1 MSRTATRGSVGVTFH
16 APSGQFKKT
25 IGKQQ
30 RPDGKT
36 RPKVFYLGSNQR
48 EAKNRAVLL
57 MGEWARLQ
65 EDGAEYWPDGTTG
78 AALTLPDAISSRKSE
93 NPDGNGERMVGV
105 GELTISDAAKL
116 YLADQERRLAAKQVS
131 AAHVRHMRYRIGR
144 IVGAIGENTLLA
156 DIGKD
161 ELQRG
166 VDYFIKRPTV
176 RRHGRDERPATPMA
190 IDTVV
195 GFIRAMKALFV
206 WLDEDE
212 DIPWS
217 RPRSFRRIFA
227 IKREAMK
234 TETERKQETHE
245 MVTGRI
251 PLFEVEELALLYA
264 GASEQACAWMLLA
277 LNCGFTQQE
286 LSDLRTFEVDLDA
299 QIPCIHRKRG
309 KTGVEM
315 KWELWPETAE
325 AIRSTMA
332 HDNRG
337 NRIFLTAHGKTLC
350 GGKENGRDAV
360 RQVWRKLRVEAG
372 RPDALSFKYLRKTG
386 GDCMK
391 RLDGI
396 EVSEMYLAHVEMQR
410 MSRHYTNRDW
420 DRMNAS
426 LREMREIFRPMWLS
440 QA

>member
-1 MSRTATRGSVGVTFH
+1 MRR
-16 APSGQFKKT
+16 
-25 IGKQQ
+25 
-30 RPDGKT
+30 
-36 RPKVFYLGSNQR
+36 
-48 EAKNRAVLL
+48 
-57 MGEWARLQ
+57 
-65 EDGAEYWPDGTTG
+65 
-78 AALTLPDAISSRKSE
+78 
-93 NPDGNGERMVGV
+93 
-105 GELTISDAAKL
+105 KL
-116 YLADQERRLAAKQVS
+116 YIADQERRLAAKQVS

-166 VDYFIKRPTV
+166 ADYFIKRPMV
-176 RRHGRDERPATPMA
+176 RRHEKDERAATPMA

-234 TETERKQETHE
+234 TEAERKQETYE

-251 PLFEVEELALLYA
+251 PLFEVDELKVLFGA
-264 GASEQACAWMLLA
+264 ASEQARAWMLLA

-299 QIPCIHRKRG
+299 TTPCIHRKRG

-315 KWELWPETAE
+315 KWELWPETVKAV
-325 AIRSTMA
+325 RDSMA
-332 HDNRG
+332 QKNRG
-337 NRIFLTAHGKTLC
+337 NRVFLTAHGKTLC

-360 RQVWRKLRVEAG
+360 RQVWRKLRIAAG
-372 RPDALSFKYLRKTG
+372 VPDALSFKYIRKTG

-396 EVSEMYLAHVEMQR
+396 EVSEMYLAHVETQR

-426 LREMREIFRPMWLS
+426 LRAMRDIFEPMWLS